1 MPGLENDQST
11 DIAPEG
17 IDRRR
22 FLTGVA
28 GVTLVPTIGGTLAY
42 AADQPKRGGTLRV
55 GFGTG
60 STVDD
65 LDPSR
70 VGEAFKV
77 TLARGTLRNNLTE
90 ISPTGELVPELAERW
105 DVSPDAR
112 TWTFTIRKGV
122 EFHNG
127 KSLTPAD
134 VVASINYHRGETN
147 KSGARSLLADIEDIK
162 VDGSD
167 KVVVVL
173 KRGNA
178 DFPYYTS
185 IFQLQI
191 CPEIDGKLD
200 VLSGIGTGPY
210 KLTEFAAGVRA
221 TGTRNPNYFRS
232 DRAFFDAFE
241 FRALLDATARTNAL
255 LTNAVD
261 VIIPADMQ
269 TIELLKRRAGL
280 EVFSVPT
287 RHHHVFPMQVTNAPF
302 DNGDVRMALKYAF
315 NREAHVQKI
324 LKGFGTIGNDH
335 PIAPSDPFY
344 AKDLPQR
351 GYDIDKAKF
360 HLKQAG
366 LSKLEVSLSGS
377 DSPYAGCVDACA
389 LFKEY
394 AAPAG
399 IDINVIREPR
409 DGYYANV
416 WMKRPFLASY
426 WVGRPTADMILT
438 TVYSSG
444 SSFNET
450 SWKKPRF
457 DQLLTEARA
466 MLDQGAR
473 RERYV
478 ELQTMLY
485 QDGPTII
492 PAFANYTGAHSS
504 KLRYSQ
510 IGGGAEADDFKIAER
525 WWFA

>member
-1 MPGLENDQST
+1 MERD
-11 DIAPEG
+11 
-17 IDRRR
+17 
-22 FLTGVA
+22 LTGRPLTSHGRINRRGFLA
-28 GVTLVPTIGGTLAY
+28 GTAGIAATAGLGGQVVY
-42 AADQPKRGGTLRV
+42 AAEQPKRGGVLRV

-90 ISPTGELVPELAERW
+90 ISPTGELVAELAEGW
-105 DVSPDAR
+105 EPSPDAR
-112 TWTFTIRKGV
+112 VWTFTLRKGI

-127 KSLTPAD
+127 KALTPED

-147 KSGARSLLADIEDIK
+147 KSGARSLLAGVEDIK
-162 VDGSD
+162 ADGKD
-167 KVVVVL
+167 KVIVTL
-173 KRGNA
+173 KQGNA
-178 DFPYYTS
+178 DFAYYTS

-191 CPEIDGKLD
+191 CPLIDGKLD

-210 KLTEFAAGVRA
+210 KLTGFEPGVRA

-232 DRAFFDAFE
+232 DKAFFDGFE
-241 FRALLDATARTNAL
+241 FRALLDATARTTAL

-261 VIIPADMQ
+261 VIIPADLQ
-269 TIELLKRRAGL
+269 TIELLKRRAGM

-287 RHHHVFPMQVTNAPF
+287 KQHHVFPMKVTNAPF
-302 DNGDVRMALKYAF
+302 DNNDVRLALKYAF
-315 NREAHVQKI
+315 NRDAHLTKI
-324 LKGFGTIGNDH
+324 LKGFGTAANDH

-344 AKDLPQR
+344 AKDIPQR
-351 GYDIDKAKF
+351 AYDLDKAKF
-360 HLKQAG
+360 HLKKAG
-366 LSKLEVSLSGS
+366 LSKLDVSLSAS
-377 DSPYAGCVDACA
+377 DSPYVGCVDACT

-399 IDINVIREPR
+399 INIDVVREPR

-438 TVYSSG
+438 TVYSSA

-450 SWKKPRF
+450 SWKNERF
-457 DQLLTEARA
+457 DQLLKEARA
-466 MLDQGAR
+466 MLDQAGR
-473 RERYV
+473 QERYS
-478 ELQTMLY
+478 ELQRMLH
-485 QDGPTII
+485 DNGPTII
-492 PAFANYTGAHSS
+492 PAFANYIGANSG
-504 KLRYSQ
+504 KLKHGA
-510 IGGGAEADDFKIAER
+510 IGGNSEADDFKIAER